1 MTRLALVAPIAVL
14 TALFAGCASR
24 GPAEPAPV
32 AISPI
37 EQPYRGGTGV
47 VQAVTP
53 SPRAVV
59 AGADS
64 SSGYAASGNAA
75 APMAS
80 PRSPAAA
87 SETPMQRLR
96 IRMDDGR
103 TVYVDTPSRDFVAGS
118 RVQLSDAN
126 EIRQQ

>member
-1 MTRLALVAPIAVL
+1 MTRLALAAPIAVL

-37 EQPYRGGTGV
+37 EQSYGTGTGV

-53 SPRAVV
+53 APRAVV
-59 AGADS
+59 AGAGGS
-64 SSGYAASGNAA
+64 ASTSA
-75 APMAS
+75 APTTPA
-80 PRSPAAA
+80 RSPVGVSDTA
-87 SETPMQRLR
+87 MQRLR

-103 TVYVDTPSRDFVAGS
+103 TVYVDTPSREFAAGS

-126 EIRQQ
+126 EIRLQ

>member
-24 GPAEPAPV
+24 GPAEPKPV

-37 EQPYRGGTGV
+37 EQPYRAGTGM
-47 VQAVTP
+47 VQSVTP
-53 SPRAVV
+53 APRALV
-59 AGADS
+59 AGPSS
-64 SSGYAASGNAA
+64 SSGTAA

-80 PRSPAAA
+80 GRSPAAGSQA
-87 SETPMQRLR
+87 EMQRLR

-103 TVYVDTPSRDFVAGS
+103 TVYVDTPSREFKAGE
-118 RVQLSDAN
+118 RVLLSDAN
-126 EIRQQ
+126 EIRPQ

>member
-14 TALFAGCASR
+14 AALSAGCASR
-24 GPAEPAPV
+24 GPAQPAPV

-37 EQPYRGGTGV
+37 EQPYRAGTGV

-53 SPRAVV
+53 APKAVV
-59 AGADS
+59 AGPGS
-64 SSGYAASGNAA
+64 SPGNAA

-80 PRSPAAA
+80 ARSPATVSQA
-87 SETPMQRLR
+87 EMQRLR

-103 TVYVDTPSRDFVAGS
+103 TLYVDTPSREFKAGE
-118 RVQLSDAN
+118 RVLLSDAN
-126 EIRQQ
+126 EIRPQ